1 VAGEVFT
8 TDFFAWY
15 NTTYKAAG
23 YDAYVGVKEFA
34 SFYDYMEGDQ
44 PLEDQKVH
52 AGNGEWVSTRLV
64 PEANLVN
71 DPGGFLDFLMELHN
85 YAWWDSYWL
94 GGAVNDVPAGQ
105 TAVHPAMRSAIW
117 AISTFRDDGNRV
129 VRDYLPDG
137 ISGSSFNHQGAS
149 ELNWRVS
156 LWGEENYKRLLGIKN
171 RYDPNRRLNCWHCVG
186 YQGEEYER
194 V

>member
-1 VAGEVFT
+1 VAEEVFT

-23 YDAYVGVKEFA
+23 YDGNVEVEEFA
-34 SFYDYMEGDQ
+34 SFYDYMEGDE
-44 PLEDQKVH
+44 PLEEQNVYG
-52 AGNGEWVSTRLV
+52 GNGERVSTRLV
-64 PEANLVN
+64 PEANLVD
-71 DPGGFLDFLMELHN
+71 DPGGFLDFLMELHD
-85 YAWWDSYWL
+85 YEWWDSYWL
-94 GGAVNDVPAGQ
+94 GGAVNDVPAGH
-105 TAVHPAMRSAIW
+105 TAVHPVMRSTIW
-117 AISTFRDDGNRV
+117 AISTSEVDSNRV